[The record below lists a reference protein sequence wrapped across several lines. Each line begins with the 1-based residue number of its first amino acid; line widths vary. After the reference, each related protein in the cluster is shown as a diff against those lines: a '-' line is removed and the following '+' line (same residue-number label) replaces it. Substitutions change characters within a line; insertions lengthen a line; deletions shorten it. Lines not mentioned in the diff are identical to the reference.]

1 MSARTR
7 DRVTRQ
13 ESISSTVV
21 FDASV
26 MEGGAN
32 ISVQRMT
39 VNIEVCR

>member
-1 MSARTR
+1 MHVQRAELPAG
-7 DRVTRQ
+7 

-39 VNIEVCR
+39 VNIKDCR